1 MSPRLME
8 LFRSLR
14 NEVSDGYEKGVIPVE
29 VSENLLH
36 TIHDIEFELRT
47 EKDAEAIFRETLINR
62 IGGMRN
68 EIHELDRTL
77 EKHLKRR

>member
-8 LFRSLR
+8 LFRNLR

-29 VSENLLH
+29 KSENLLH
-36 TIHDIEFELRT
+36 IIHDIEFELRT

-62 IGGMRN
+62 ISGMRN
-68 EIHELDRTL
+68 EVHELNKTL
-77 EKHLKRR
+77 DKHLRRK

>member
-1 MSPRLME
+1 MSTKLKE
-8 LFRSLR
+8 LFRDLR

-36 TIHDIEFELRT
+36 IIHDIEFELKT

-62 IGGMRN
+62 LGGMKN
-68 EIHELDRTL
+68 EVHELNRTL
-77 EKHLKRR
+77 EKHLKRK